1 MRTKTDSEDD
11 IRENSTT
18 MTDPETKTPKEAPNL
33 LTLPLEIRQMILLQT
48 HIPGLPLLSEKY
60 RQAVRKHCETSSPFS
75 PKFLR
80 HWLCVLQ
87 RVSLRIVNASVEE
100 LREQFPFLD
109 DEVVYVEKMWVQAVD
124 RLVAKMDMEVK
135 TLRRQK
141 E

>member
-1 MRTKTDSEDD
+1 M
-11 IRENSTT
+11 
-18 MTDPETKTPKEAPNL
+18 
-33 LTLPLEIRQMILLQT
+33 
-48 HIPGLPLLSEKY
+48 
-60 RQAVRKHCETSSPFS
+60 
-75 PKFLR
+75 
-80 HWLCVLQ
+80 
-87 RVSLRIVNASVEE
+87 SLRIVNASVEE